1 MSFNAANPWNAEEY
15 LKSPH
20 TKQLLNLRDAI
31 YRVSGINHYDIPES
45 EAGYDITN
53 NHQGAVVTLA
63 QVKAELATRP
73 HVPTKAEAKVIRQQR
88 ARQAR

>member
-1 MSFNAANPWNAEEY
+1 MRQTQKY
-15 LKSPH
+15 LKSRH
-20 TKQLLNLRDAI
+20 TKQLLNLRDTI

-53 NHQGAVVTLA
+53 NHQGAFVTLA

-73 HVPTKAEAKVIRQQR
+73 HVPTKAEARIIRQQKAQQGR
-88 ARQAR
+88 